1 MLYTRV
7 YCYCRFDWG
16 EVVELRAH
24 LSAKY
29 NQGPYL
35 PNTVQRRSDM
45 TLAEFRD
52 MWDGKWYVDKKHL
65 QNIVRACVIRPFN

>member
-52 MWDGKWYVDKKHL
+52 MWDGKWYVDK
-65 QNIVRACVIRPFN
+65 NI